1 MDEQEGWQA
10 ELEAV
15 EMFIVTSRETE
26 ERGERCDV
34 REVERR
40 DTGEG
45 SQ

>member
-1 MDEQEGWQA
+1 MVEA

-15 EMFIVTSRETE
+15 EMFIVTEREKRE
-26 ERGERCDV
+26 EREERDV

-40 DTGEG
+40 DTGDG

>member
-1 MDEQEGWQA
+1 MVEA

-15 EMFIVTSRETE
+15 EMFIVTEREEKE
-26 ERGERCDV
+26 ERDV

-40 DTGEG
+40 DTGDG

>member
-1 MDEQEGWQA
+1 MVEA

-15 EMFIVTSRETE
+15 EMFIVTERE
-26 ERGERCDV
+26 EREERDV

-40 DTGEG
+40 DTGDG